1 MKLFDYNINSST
13 IPYLNVIIIFTIIF
27 IIVVFIIF
35 VLLSYFILKFFKM
48 ALDNNNI
55 LFYQY
60 SKKCQKLLNLY
71 GNYYIKKIYLVRE
84 PFSPLITFLLN
95 IITLYNYNKLITDS
109 QDNFPYHS
117 SIIFEIE
124 LPNKMKKL
132 LLLEKNNSINIC
144 ENFLINNSQQIKT
157 LPLKIRNKK
166 YTINSILNI
175 TQKRLGNKKFFNWHV
190 YKNNC
195 QEFIKEI
202 LITINK
208 YSKTNKEYILC
219 NNILKFLIPSEFTIH
234 IINCSCVISN
244 IFEKYIFDSFFN

>member
-1 MKLFDYNINSST
+1 MDLFGYNINFTT

-27 IIVVFIIF
+27 LLTSFILF

-48 ALDNNNI
+48 TLDDNNI

-60 SKKCQKLLNLY
+60 SKKCLKILDSY
-71 GNYYIKKIYLVRE
+71 GNLNIKKIYLVRE
-84 PFSPLITFLLN
+84 PLSNFITFFLN
-95 IITLYNYNKLITDS
+95 MLTFYKYNKLISES

-124 LPNKMKKL
+124 LTNKTKKL

-144 ENFLINNSQQIKT
+144 ENFFIHNFQHLKT
-157 LPLKIRNKK
+157 IPLKKK
-166 YTINSILNI
+166 YTINSILDI
-175 TQKRLGNKKFFNWHV
+175 TQKRLGNEKFFNWHV

-202 LITINK
+202 LITVNK
-208 YSKTNKEYILC
+208 YSKSNKNYILC
-219 NNILKFLIPSEFTIH
+219 SNKVINFFIPSEFTVH
-234 IINCSCVISN
+234 IINCLCVIYN
-244 IFEKYIFDSFFN
+244 LFEKYILDSFFY